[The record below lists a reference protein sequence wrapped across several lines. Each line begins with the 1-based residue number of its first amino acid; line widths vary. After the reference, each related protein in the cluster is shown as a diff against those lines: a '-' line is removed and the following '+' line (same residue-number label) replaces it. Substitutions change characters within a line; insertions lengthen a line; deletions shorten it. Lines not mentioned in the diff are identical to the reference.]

1 MKNRVLKIILCLI
14 SILIIIPSNVK
25 AMNSASVQNND
36 NGLYILVNGRNR
48 LQNQNVTTI
57 SEYQDSEKVGVEK
70 TDICDN
76 DLNNFITKYWGIVV
90 ALAPALLILMT
101 SIDFFKAIVS
111 GDADKIK
118 KSSSDALKRTLAFIL
133 LLFLPFIVNTLFS
146 WIGIKLCLGNV
157 KFN

>member
-1 MKNRVLKIILCLI
+1 MREKVLKIVLCFI

-25 AMNSASVQNND
+25 AMEKSFVHN
-36 NGLYILVNGRNR
+36 NGLYILKGDADNTN
-48 LQNQNVTTI
+48 NVTAYI
-57 SEYQDSEKVGVEK
+57 AKDYKDPDAVGVG
-70 TDICDN
+70 DGAVCDN

-90 ALAPALLILMT
+90 AIAPALLILMT

-111 GDADKIK
+111 SDADKIK

-133 LLFLPFIVNTLFS
+133 LLFLPFIVNKLFS

-157 KFN
+157 KFD